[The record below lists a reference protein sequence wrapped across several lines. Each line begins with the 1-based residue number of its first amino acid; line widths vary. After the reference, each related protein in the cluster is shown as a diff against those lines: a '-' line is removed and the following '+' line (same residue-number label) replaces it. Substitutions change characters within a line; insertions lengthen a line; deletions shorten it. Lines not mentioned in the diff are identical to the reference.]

1 MNELVIAIVGV
12 AGTLL
17 GVLVTFCAC
26 RAQIFPR
33 LEAVFVIFGDW
44 ATGTITVTNTG
55 DVNFSVKQILLD
67 LDGDKRRIEVPT
79 IENMSFEKFPQFL
92 ESGAALWFD
101 IKPSTLEG
109 KPINVKTRIVLQL
122 TDGTRLFCNRR
133 YFRDVE

>member
-1 MNELVIAIVGV
+1 MNQLVIAIVGV

-17 GVLVTFCAC
+17 GVLVTLCAC
-26 RAQIFPR
+26 RAQLWPR

-44 ATGTITVTNTG
+44 ATGSITVTNTG

-79 IENMSFEKFPQFL
+79 IENMSFEQYPQFL
-92 ESGAALWFD
+92 ESGASLWFD

-133 YFRDVE
+133 DFRYVE